1 MRLWRWVVI
10 VTGLVSI
17 TPLVILTFINY
28 SQYQE
33 ALKTEIT
40 DRVRRLTSLTR
51 RSIEFFLDERRA
63 TLTLITKNKSYED
76 LSNQEELARVYLS
89 VKNVLGGIVDLGIID
104 SKGRQVAYVG
114 PYDLAGKDYSGQAW
128 FHEVT
133 IRGHYI
139 SDVFMG
145 YRNLPHFVIAVAGER
160 RNGKSYVLRATIDS
174 GTLVEQIRPLNLA
187 PPSEAFIVNREGVL
201 QTPSRNY
208 GKIMEKASIGV
219 PSYSEDTEILEHKS
233 REGPDLLEGYAYIKD
248 SPFILIIVKHL
259 PSSMESWFAL
269 RRHLWAFLLG
279 SAVVIL
285 IIVMGSSWVMVT
297 RIREADR
304 QRAQVLHN
312 IEYTNKM
319 ASIGRLSAGVAHE
332 INNPLA
338 IINEKA
344 GMAKDI
350 VNLSGDFPQK
360 EKMENLLDSI
370 LGSVDRCVKITQR
383 LLGFAKHIDVSME
396 KIEMDK
402 VVEEVI
408 SFLEQEARYRNISID
423 MEKAGDLPTI
433 VSDRGQLQQVFLN
446 IMNNSLNALSEE
458 GKEGWIK
465 VRLKAE
471 NRERVSVTITDNGP
485 GIGREHLKHIFEPFY
500 TTRSKGTGLGLSI
513 TYGIVQKLGGTI
525 DVESEPGKGTS
536 FTVTL
541 PVSAG

>member
-1 MRLWRWVVI
+1 MRLWKWVVL

-28 SQYQE
+28 SQYQQ

-40 DRVRRLTSLTR
+40 NRVQRMTSLTK

-63 TLTLITKNKSYED
+63 TLTLIAKNKSYED
-76 LSNQEELARVYLS
+76 LSRQEELAKVYHS

-104 SKGRQVAYVG
+104 SNGKQIAYVG
-114 PYDLAGKDYSGQAW
+114 PYELAGKDYSEQAW

-139 SDVFMG
+139 SEVFMG
-145 YRNLPHFVIAVAGER
+145 YRNLPHFVIAVAGEKM
-160 RNGKSYVLRATIDS
+160 NGKSYVLRATIDS
-174 GTLVEQIRPLNLA
+174 GTLVEQIRPLNIE
-187 PPSEAFIVNREGVL
+187 PPSEAFIIDRKGIL

-208 GKIMEKASIGV
+208 GEIMEKALIAV
-219 PSYSEDTEILEHKS
+219 PSYSESTEIIERRS
-233 REGPDLLEGYAYIKD
+233 ERGPHLLESYVYIKD
-248 SPFILIIVKHL
+248 SPFILIILKHL

-279 SAVVIL
+279 SIAVIL
-285 IIVMGSSWVMVT
+285 FIVMGSSWIMVT

-338 IINEKA
+338 IIGEKA

-350 VNLSGDFPQK
+350 INLSEDFPQK
-360 EKMENLLDSI
+360 DKMGGLLDSI
-370 LGSVDRCVKITQR
+370 LNSVDRCVKITQR
-383 LLGFAKHIDVSME
+383 LLGFAKHIDVNME
-396 KIEMDK
+396 NIDLDR

-408 SFLEQEARYRNISID
+408 SFLEQEARYRNISIE
-423 MEKAGDLPTI
+423 MEKSDEIPTI

-465 VRLKAE
+465 VYIKQE
-471 NRERVSVTITDNGP
+471 DVHRVSVTISDNGP

-513 TYGIVQKLGGTI
+513 TYGIIEKLGGTI

-541 PVSAG
+541 PVNAA